1 MITAVIA
8 AVLQTSLPGLTG
20 TAVDIATGAREGSVT
35 RIAWAM
41 AGIALAQFAF
51 QVLRRWAAGNM
62 ATRSQHYVRVELLKT
77 LHRLDGPGQDD
88 IVTGQIVSRSITD
101 LGQLF
106 SVLAMSPLAL
116 SRLVQL
122 VLTVCV
128 MAWVDLPLTVMALA
142 CLPLIVWLAN
152 RSRTSLYAATWANQQ
167 SAADLTSHVEQTV
180 SGVRVVK
187 AFGREEHEV
196 EVLDGLAKHL
206 YAVKMR
212 AAKLT
217 ARFQPALSQLPNLA
231 LVVTIVAGG
240 LIALRGGMTVGG
252 FVAFT
257 AYLSSLT
264 SIMSMLANTYVTL
277 QMGMSGV
284 DRLDEVLALA
294 PKHPDP
300 TAPREVPDGPV
311 GIAFNDVTF
320 TTGGRTVLNHFDLTV
335 APGEQVAVVG
345 PAGSGKSMAV
355 QLAGAFYTPDSGH
368 LALVTPDGHIP
379 YSELTH
385 SSIRSAV
392 TCVFDEAFLFSLS
405 IRDNIAMGAD
415 VTDADIEHAATMACA
430 DEFITR
436 LPDGYDTVVGERGLT
451 LSGGQRQRIALARAL
466 LSRPRVLILDDA
478 TSAIDAATEADILA
492 NLRDNLPGVTI
503 IAVAHRQSTVEHT
516 ERVIIMDQGASLI
529 DAPLS
534 PALSHP
540 SYTALMAPDDD
551 GAPAPESET
560 PSGSTALSRTE
571 PSHEELWPD
580 LGDTAPREHV
590 LTPSAGGGG
599 GGFGVGGPRG
609 GGGGGGAARVVTATP
624 ELLER
629 LEHLPPADEEPKGTI
644 PSGLRAMFA
653 SVKWLIAAVTGLLV
667 VGVLA
672 DLSFPTLVRAAV
684 DKGIQSDDPRTLWLV
699 AGAAFAVVIIAWLAN
714 AAMTVLSARSGE
726 RLLYGLRVRSY
737 AHLQSLGMS
746 YFESHLSG
754 RIMTRM
760 TTDID
765 TLSSFLQTGLAQAIV
780 SVGTLIGV
788 AAMLVA
794 TDGSLA
800 LTAFYAVPVIALIT
814 VVFRHY
820 SKRFHAQARA
830 QISAVNGEF
839 AELIGGIRVS
849 QMHLM
854 EPSAEAHFASESEAY
869 RRLRMRSQLLVAT
882 YFNGMQMISQIM
894 TAVIVAIGGARIAEG
909 TLSVGVLVA
918 FTMYLGQL
926 YGPIQQLGQIFDSW
940 QQATVSFDR
949 IRELLDERTTV
960 PDTGTSPHA
969 ADAARGPLALE
980 NVTFSY
986 GARPDD
992 AATDA
997 DPDGAPAVSIGVAEP
1012 TSASSSP
1019 VALSAV
1025 TATFQPGETVALVGA
1040 TGAGKSTVVK
1050 LLARF
1055 YDPVS
1060 GAVTAS
1066 GTDVRDFPLADW
1078 RRALAQVPQESYLFP
1093 GTVAEN
1099 IAYGAPDAT
1108 EREIEDAVRR
1118 IGALDIVA
1126 AIPGGFNHR
1135 VGERGRGLSSGQR
1148 QIIALARAEMLHPDV
1163 VLLDE
1168 ATATLD
1174 PATERAVLDAS
1185 AQTTSGRTS
1194 IIVAHRLATAAR
1206 ADRILVID
1214 QGRIIEDGSHT
1225 DLLQQGGK
1233 YAVLWAVSH

>member
-1 MITAVIA
+1 MQANRGFAALTLVTAVLA
-8 AVLQTSLPGLTG
+8 AVLQTTLPGLTG
-20 TAVDIATGAREGSVT
+20 TAVDVATGQRDGSVAT
-35 RIAWAM
+35 IAWAM
-41 AGIALAQFAF
+41 AGIAVAQFAF
-51 QVLRRWAAGNM
+51 QVLRRWAAGNL

-77 LHRLDGPGQDD
+77 LHRLDGPGQDH

-106 SVLAMSPLAL
+106 SVLALSPMAF

-122 VLTVCV
+122 ILTVAV
-128 MAWVDLPLTVMALA
+128 MAWVDLPLTLMALA
-142 CLPLIVWLAN
+142 FLPVIVWVAN
-152 RSRTSLYAATWANQQ
+152 RSRRSMYAATWANQQ
-167 SAADLTSHVEQTV
+167 TAADLTSHVEQTV

-187 AFGREEHEV
+187 AFGREDHEID
-196 EVLDGLAKHL
+196 VLDGLARRL

-217 ARFQPALSQLPNLA
+217 ASFQPALSQLPNLA

-240 LIALRGGMTVGG
+240 IIALNGGMTVGG

-264 SIMSMLANTYVTL
+264 SLMSMLANTYVTL
-277 QMGMSGV
+277 QMGMSGI
-284 DRLDEVLALA
+284 DRLDEVLQLA
-294 PKHPDP
+294 PERPDP
-300 TAPREVPDGPV
+300 TTPRTLPEGPV

-320 TTGGRTVLNHFDLTV
+320 TADGRRVLDGFNLNV
-335 APGEQVAVVG
+335 APGEQVAVIG

-355 QLAGAFYTPDSGH
+355 QLAGAFYTPEGGH
-368 LALVTPDGHIP
+368 LALVAPDGQIP

-385 SSIRSAV
+385 ADIRSAV

-415 VTDADIEHAATMACA
+415 ITDAEIAHAARMACA
-430 DEFITR
+430 DEFISQ

-516 ERVIIMDQGASLI
+516 ERVIIVDHGTSLI
-529 DAPLS
+529 DAPLT
-534 PALSHP
+534 PALTHP
-540 SYTALMAPDDD
+540 SYTALMAPGDTTSSSPP
-551 GAPAPESET
+551 PAD
-560 PSGSTALSRTE
+560 
-571 PSHEELWPD
+571 PSHDQLWPD
-580 LGDTAPREHV
+580 LPDTSTHEHV
-590 LTPSAGGGG
+590 LTSSGT
-599 GGFGVGGPRG
+599 G
-609 GGGGGGAARVVTATP
+609 GGGGGGGRARVVTATP

-629 LEHLPPADEEPKGTI
+629 LEALPDADEEPTGTI
-644 PSGLRAMFA
+644 PAGLRAMFS
-653 SVKWLIAAVTGLLV
+653 SVKWLIAAVTALLV

-672 DLSFPTLVRAAV
+672 DLSFPTLVRTAV
-684 DKGIQSDDPRTLWLV
+684 DKGIATGNERTLWLV
-699 AGAAFAVVIIAWLAN
+699 SAAALTVVLIAWAAN

-737 AHLQSLGMS
+737 AHLQHLGLS

-800 LTAFYAVPVIALIT
+800 LTALYAVPVIALIT

-820 SKRFHAQARA
+820 SKRFHAAARA

-839 AELIGGIRVS
+839 AELIGGIRIS
-849 QMHLM
+849 QMHRM
-854 EPSAEAHFASESEAY
+854 EPSAEAHFTAESETY

-894 TAVIVAIGGARIAEG
+894 TAIIVAIGGARIADG
-909 TLSVGVLVA
+909 TLTVGVLVA
-918 FTMYLGQL
+918 FTMYLTQL

-949 IRELLDERTTV
+949 IRALLDEPTTV
-960 PDTGTSPHA
+960 PDTGTTPHA
-969 ADAARGPLALE
+969 SDAARGPLALDD
-980 NVTFSY
+980 VTFSY
-986 GARPDD
+986 SARPDSRDSAD
-992 AATDA
+992 A
-997 DPDGAPAVSIGVAEP
+997 AEP
-1012 TSASSSP
+1012 TSASP
-1019 VALSAV
+1019 VALSDV

-1055 YDPVS
+1055 YDPVT

-1066 GTDVRDFPLADW
+1066 GTDVREFPLPDW

-1093 GTVAEN
+1093 GTVADN
-1099 IAYGAPDAT
+1099 IAYGAPDAS
-1108 EREIEDAVRR
+1108 EADIEDAVRR
-1118 IGALDIVA
+1118 IGALGIIA

-1148 QIIALARAEMLHPDV
+1148 QIIALARAEMLRPDV

-1185 AQTTSGRTS
+1185 GRATAHRTA

-1214 QGRIIEDGSHT
+1214 QGRIIEDGPHT
-1225 DLLQQGGK
+1225 DLLKRGGK